1 MNRLEKRSL
10 ELYKGLSPKQKG
22 VLAFELSIAGNE
34 AEEGKLKGTVERHT
48 YRQLDVDVVDWR
60 QYLFTVGQCLAADFW
75 KAYALELAAMLHAR
89 IADDDERPTVTET
102 LETVKY
108 FEGQKIGVYKAAEQF
123 CQEHGV
129 DFEAVKTIGGIN
141 GLETFILDGDADED
155 VANEFLDIFRRNAP
169 KP

>member
-1 MNRLEKRSL
+1 MSRLEKRSL

-75 KAYALELAAMLHAR
+75 KFYALTLAAMLYAR
-89 IADDDERPTVTET
+89 IADELERPSVIET
-102 LETVKY
+102 LKTVEHY
-108 FEGQKIGVYKAAEQF
+108 EMQKIGIYEATRRF
-123 CQEHGV
+123 CEEHGV
-129 DFEAVKTIGGIN
+129 DFEAIKKIGGIDGVEN
-141 GLETFILDGDADED
+141 FIFKGQPDEK
-155 VANEFLDIFRRNAP
+155 VVNEFLDIFRRNAP
-169 KP
+169 K